1 MKDSFK
7 RMFNLNA
14 DQADIFEIDKRISD
28 GAVVRGSNLYILI
41 FAILIASIGLNMD
54 STAVVIGAMLISP
67 LMGVIM
73 NFAFGIASQDFIR
86 ARSSVWNLIVQV
98 GVSILTS
105 TIYFKLSPMN
115 TFSGELMARTM
126 PTFWDVLIA
135 FFGGFS
141 AIIALTR
148 KNSVSNVIPGAA
160 IATALM
166 PPLCTVGYCIAQAE
180 WLRALGALYLFT
192 INAVFICI
200 SGMTGLYIMKI
211 VDIKKIVSNKRQ
223 RRFFAITIM
232 LVILPST
239 VLAWYS
245 VEQDRIDRNYKSF
258 VNTEFAAYET
268 TDVVKSEL
276 SLSDKSIEVFL
287 MGTVLEDEDIK
298 NVEKKLPQYD
308 LQGYE
313 LHVVQASANGSFSK
327 EEFNDMINEHAVSN
341 KISLE
346 EAKQNKKML
355 DVITSARELQQSVS
369 EEILMLYPEVIS
381 AGFTETVDNDKK
393 TEFTL
398 LLNVKEKLADDK
410 KESLSRWLDGK
421 FKKPVKIIQNVI
433 VVEEDN

>member
-1 MKDSFK
+1 MKDNLK
-7 RMFNLNA
+7 RMFNLSG

-28 GAVVRGSNLYILI
+28 GGVVRGSNLYILI
-41 FAILIASIGLNMD
+41 FAILIASIGLNMN

-86 ARSSVWNLIVQV
+86 ARSSIWKLMIEV

-105 TIYFKLSPMN
+105 AIYFKLSPLN
-115 TFSGELMARTM
+115 TFSSELMSRTM

-148 KNSVSNVIPGAA
+148 KSSVSNVVPGAA

-166 PPLCTVGYCIAQAE
+166 PPLCTVGYCLSQAE

-200 SGMTGLYIMKI
+200 SSMIGLYIMNI
-211 VDIKKIVSNKRQ
+211 VDIRKILKNNRQ
-223 RRFFAITIM
+223 RRFFAITLLIA
-232 LVILPST
+232 VIPST

-245 VEQDRIDRNYKSF
+245 VEQDRLDRNYKAF
-258 VNTEFAAYET
+258 VNTEFAVFET
-268 TDVVKSEL
+268 TEVVKSDL
-276 SLSDKSIEVFL
+276 SVSGKSIEVFL
-287 MGTVLEDEDIK
+287 MGTVLEEDDIK
-298 NVEKKLPQYD
+298 SVEKKLPKYSLD
-308 LQGYE
+308 DYS
-313 LHVVQASANGSFSK
+313 LHVVQASVNGSFSK
-327 EEFNDMINEHAVSN
+327 EELNNMINEHGLSD
-341 KISLE
+341 KISIE

-355 DVITSARELQQSVS
+355 DVITSAKDLQESVS
-369 EEILMLYPEVIS
+369 EEIHVLYPEVVS
-381 AGFTETVDNDKK
+381 AGFTETVDKDGKA
-393 TEFTL
+393 EFTV
-398 LLNVKEKLADDK
+398 LLNVTENPGSDK
-410 KESLSRWLDGK
+410 IENLSRWLDGK

-433 VVEEDN
+433 VVEEEK